1 MTSLRHVWLVCGLA
15 VLVLDTLGSL
25 AARHWGF
32 AYGTLSAVSFIIYFC
47 AGVGGGRLSGVWA
60 GGIAGGITALI
71 DATLGW
77 AISSSLGAMGRPGPA
92 LTPLSITLV
101 GLGVVFTGWSLGLLG
116 GVIGRVVHRSLA
128 ADPSAAGAADKRL

>member
-1 MTSLRHVWLVCGLA
+1 
-15 VLVLDTLGSL
+15 
-25 AARHWGF
+25 
-32 AYGTLSAVSFIIYFC
+32 
-47 AGVGGGRLSGVWA
+47 
-60 GGIAGGITALI
+60 
-71 DATLGW
+71 
-77 AISSSLGAMGRPGPA
+77 MGRPGPA

>member
-1 MTSLRHVWLVCGLA
+1 MTRMRRVWLVCGLA

-32 AYGTLSAVSFIIYFC
+32 AYGSLSAVSFIIYFC
-47 AGVGGGRLSGVWA
+47 AGVGGGRLSGVWS
-60 GGIAGGITALI
+60 GGIAGGITALV

-77 AISSSLGAMGRPGPA
+77 AISSWLGATSSTGPA

-101 GLGVVFTGWSLGLLG
+101 GVGVVFTGWLLGLLG
-116 GVIGRVVHRSLA
+116 GVIGKVVHRSLA
-128 ADPSAAGAADKRL
+128 ADP